1 MGSDLHTQNWTCSYL
16 DGINFEV
23 QKYMQDLVKT
33 LSMDLLD
40 VQQSRTVFSGLMR
53 KPQSTSYSAEV
64 ILLCMEP
71 KIGLWFIIKND
82 IK

>member
-1 MGSDLHTQNWTCSYL
+1 
-16 DGINFEV
+16 
-23 QKYMQDLVKT
+23 MQDLVKT

-71 KIGLWFIIKND
+71 KIGL
-82 IK
+82 